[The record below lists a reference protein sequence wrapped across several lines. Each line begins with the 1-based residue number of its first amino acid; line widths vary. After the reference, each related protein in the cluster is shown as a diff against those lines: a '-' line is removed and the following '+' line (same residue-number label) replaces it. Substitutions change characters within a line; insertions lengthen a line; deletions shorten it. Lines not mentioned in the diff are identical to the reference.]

1 MQRVL
6 YEDFLFY
13 GGWHVRSYLW
23 GNVKGVEYKHILVV
37 GTYTAILG
45 LVAFFTT
52 SNFDENQYRKCQM
65 YNLRLNY
72 YWIKIRTINEI

>member
-13 GGWHVRSYLW
+13 GGWHVPSYLW
-23 GNVKGVEYKHILVV
+23 GNVKGVEHKHILVV

-52 SNFDENQYRKCQM
+52 SNFDENQYPSSKVSNVQSEIE
-65 YNLRLNY
+65 LSLLN
-72 YWIKIRTINEI
+72 